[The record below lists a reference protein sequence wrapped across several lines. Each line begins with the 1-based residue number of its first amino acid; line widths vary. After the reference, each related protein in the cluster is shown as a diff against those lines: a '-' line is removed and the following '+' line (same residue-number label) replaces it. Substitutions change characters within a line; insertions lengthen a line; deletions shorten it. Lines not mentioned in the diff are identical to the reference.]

1 MAGWGAVGRRAG
13 AALLLLWLAG
23 CSTLSSS
30 LRPGADL
37 PPQAYAET
45 PFFPQEIYHCGPA
58 ALAGALGAAGVAI
71 QPEALAPQVYLPG
84 REGSLQAEL
93 VAAAR
98 AQGRI
103 AYLLAPSLETALR
116 EVAAGHPVLVL
127 QNLGLSWYPRW
138 HYALLIGYDLD
149 ERSVTLHSGAQ
160 RDYVTALATFE
171 RTWARAGRWGLVVL
185 PPEVLPATAG
195 ELAYVGA
202 AAALERSHP
211 VAAQT
216 AYRTALA
223 RWPASLVAQL
233 GLGNACYAQDDLT
246 GAAQAFAAAAA
257 AHPGSALAHNNLAH
271 VLGRLGRREEALA
284 AARRAVELAGDSL
297 PAARQ
302 TLEELER
309 HQPRARF

>member
-1 MAGWGAVGRRAG
+1 MAGGRAAGRLAGAV
-13 AALLLLWLAG
+13 LLLVWLAG
-23 CSTLSSS
+23 CGTLSSS

-45 PFFPQEIYHCGPA
+45 PFFPQEIYQCGPA
-58 ALAGALGAAGVAI
+58 ALAGALGAAGVDTH
-71 QPEALAPQVYLPG
+71 PEALAPQVYLPG
-84 REGSLQAEL
+84 REGSLQLEL

-98 AQGRI
+98 AEGRI
-103 AYLLAPSLETALR
+103 AYLLEPSLTDALA

-138 HYALLIGYDLD
+138 HYALLIGYDLA
-149 ERSVTLHSGAQ
+149 EQSATLHSGTR

-185 PPEVLPATAG
+185 PPEVLPATAR

-211 VAAQT
+211 AAAQT
-216 AYRTALA
+216 AYRTALE
-223 RWPASLVAQL
+223 RWPASLAAQL
-233 GLGNACYAQDDLT
+233 GLGNARYAQGDLA
-246 GAAQAFAAAAA
+246 GAAQAFAAAVA
-257 AHPGSALAHNNLAH
+257 AHPESALAHNNLAH
-271 VLGRLGRREEALA
+271 VLGRLGRRTEALA
-284 AARRAVELAGDSL
+284 AAHRAVELAGDDL

-309 HQPRARF
+309 H